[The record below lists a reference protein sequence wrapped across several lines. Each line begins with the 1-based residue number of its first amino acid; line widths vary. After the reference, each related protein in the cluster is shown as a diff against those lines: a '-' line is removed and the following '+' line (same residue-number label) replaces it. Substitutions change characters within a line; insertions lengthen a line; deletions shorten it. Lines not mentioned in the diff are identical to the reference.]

1 LREKLRDMEKEV
13 EERDGKVDELEQKLF
28 ELSGNFPLP
37 FPFFS
42 ILGSH
47 SRSSVLVLPGE
58 IAGGRHLPGGARL
71 VPNPD
76 FDPENPRGVRVLQL
90 AQNPMSEWFDLREE
104 RFKELRNENDVL
116 VGVVRGLE
124 ERVGELVREL
134 ESAKG
139 K

>member
-1 LREKLRDMEKEV
+1 
-13 EERDGKVDELEQKLF
+13 
-28 ELSGNFPLP
+28 
-37 FPFFS
+37 
-42 ILGSH
+42 
-47 SRSSVLVLPGE
+47 
-58 IAGGRHLPGGARL
+58 
-71 VPNPD
+71 
-76 FDPENPRGVRVLQL
+76 
-90 AQNPMSEWFDLREE
+90 MSEWFDLREE